1 MKPLKSEIEW
11 DSVHIS
17 VSGPAPAKV
26 RGGVEG
32 YIALDG
38 AVNDL
43 IAELRQDAKAK
54 LLERSKAN
62 PALRDFTLSFS

>member
-1 MKPLKSEIEW
+1 MKLKNDYEW
-11 DSVHIS
+11 DSLHIS

-38 AVNDL
+38 AIDDL
-43 IAELRQDAKAK
+43 LAEFKKDANAK
-54 LLERSKAN
+54 LAEIVENNS
-62 PALRDFTLSFS
+62 ALRDFKISFS